1 MHQIAD
7 DHEVHAVFSLKPLVE
22 FWTKVLASSDSH
34 WAAMFGEIRK
44 DLEKAPQLLEPIDD
58 LSVLEPYR
66 DLMRRLMSA
75 IFPPAFWNSE
85 IVGAL
90 VPITLNPVFVSPRF
104 DRLLLKEDGSFRGK
118 LNIEWEMFR
127 KGRIIRS
134 HLLILRNLYNV
145 DLDLD
150 YPVIRIVQD
159 PETGLDRHFKFK
171 PDLRFV
177 EVHPVRELKR
187 LSESDISA
195 VMENFTDPVLL
206 RELLPPENFEF
217 RGFTIIRAVDVTE
230 SEVISY
236 LERSLI
242 DKRSIFSPSGFMNL
256 QAQLRTLFKLP
267 DLVAGMAAIQ
277 KDQALLLNSGCDMGC
292 ECIFAGSEHVPVTEF
307 AGSVYEQAVKESRM
321 IRIRDL
327 QEQSHIANVEQEFL
341 KAGIRSMLVAPLY
354 YQGEPIGMLSLGCP
368 RPGKLGPAEELLA
381 GQITP
386 LFSMALNR
394 ALEELDNR
402 VQAIIKE
409 KCTAVHPSVEWM
421 FRKNVFRHLERMHNG
436 ETSEL
441 EPVVFRDV
449 YPLYAASDIRGS
461 SEARNAAIREDLAE
475 HLELAADVVSAALEA
490 KPLPILQELAHRL
503 SAAKQSV
510 RDGIGAGDE
519 ITAIY
524 LMRKEVEPLFPFLQ
538 TFHPRVSEA
547 IEAYEATM
555 DSNLRTVYRKRKD
568 FEDSV
573 AFLNEKITAYVDQE
587 EAEMQGVIPH
597 YFNKHQTDGLDYL
610 IYLGAS
616 MIENGDFNDLY
627 LKNLRL
633 WQIMV
638 SCGIAWHAERIK
650 PALKV
655 PLDLTHIILM
665 NSSPL
670 SVRFRFDEK
679 RFDVDGAYDVGHEII
694 RSRIDKAMV
703 KGREERL
710 TQPGKIA
717 IVYSRVQEAEETRR
731 HIDFLISRGLLHN
744 DVEML
749 EIDDLPG
756 VQGLRAFRV
765 GVNLESP
772 TLAERCRQIVS

>member
-7 DHEVHAVFSLKPLVE
+7 DYEVRAVFSLKPLVE
-22 FWTKVLASSDSH
+22 YWTKVLAPSDSH

-44 DLEKAPQLLEPIDD
+44 DLEKVPALLEPIED
-58 LSVLEPYR
+58 LSLLAPHR
-66 DLMRRLMSA
+66 DLMRRLMSPV
-75 IFPPAFWNSE
+75 FPPAFWNTE
-85 IVGAL
+85 LLGAL
-90 VPITLNPVFVSPRF
+90 VPITLNPVYVSPLF
-104 DRLLLKEDGSFRGK
+104 ERLLLREDGSFQGK
-118 LNIEWEMFR
+118 LNLEWETFR
-127 KGRIIRS
+127 MGRIIRCN
-134 HLLILRNLYNV
+134 LLILRNLYDVKLN
-145 DLDLD
+145 LD

-171 PDLRFV
+171 PDLRFI
-177 EVHPVRELKR
+177 EVHPLGELKK
-187 LSESDISA
+187 LSDSDISA
-195 VMENFTDPVLL
+195 VMENFTDPALL
-206 RELLPPENFEF
+206 SELLPPENFEF
-217 RGFTIIRAVDVTE
+217 HGFTIIHAVDVTE

-242 DKRSIFSPSGFMNL
+242 DKKSTFSPSGFVDL
-256 QAQLRTLFKLP
+256 QGQLRTLFKLP

-277 KDQALLLNSGCDMGC
+277 KDQALLLNCGCEMAC
-292 ECIFAGSEHVPVTEF
+292 ECIFAGSVHVPVTEF
-307 AGSVYEQAVKESRM
+307 AGSVYEQAVNESRIM
-321 IRIRDL
+321 RIRDL
-327 QEQSHIANVEQEFL
+327 QEEPNITNVEREFL
-341 KAGIRSMLVAPLY
+341 KAGVRSLLVAPLY
-354 YQGEPIGMLSLGCP
+354 YQGEPIGMLSLGSP
-368 RPGKLGPAEELLA
+368 RPGTLGPAEALLISR
-381 GQITP
+381 ITP

-394 ALEELDNR
+394 SLEELDNR

-421 FRKNVFRHLERMHNG
+421 FRKNVFRHLERLQSG
-436 ETSEL
+436 EASEM

-461 SEARNAAIREDLAE
+461 SETRNDAIRKDLAE
-475 HLELAADVVSAALEA
+475 HLQLAADVVSAALEA
-490 KPLPILQELAHRL
+490 KPLPILQELTHRL
-503 SAAKQSV
+503 SASMRNVK
-510 RDGIGAGDE
+510 DGSGTGDDV
-519 ITAIY
+519 TAIH

-538 TFHPRVSEA
+538 TFDSRVSEA
-547 IEAYEATM
+547 IAAYEATM

-573 AFLNEKITAYVDQE
+573 ALLNERISAYLDRE
-587 EAEMQGVIPH
+587 EAEMQAVIPH

-610 IYLGAS
+610 MYLGAS

-638 SCGIAWHAERIK
+638 SCGIAWHAEQMK

-655 PLDLTHIILM
+655 PLDLTHIILV
-665 NSSPL
+665 NNSPL

-694 RSRIDKAMV
+694 RSRIDKATV

-710 TQPGKIA
+710 TQPGRIA
-717 IVYSRVQEAEETRR
+717 IVYSRIQEADETRR

-744 DVEML
+744 DLELL

-772 TLAERCRQIVS
+772 SLAERCRKMGT